1 MLTSRRDYI
10 LRIIDEVGRLLARVV
25 FKRRNGEPDQALQA
39 VVQACERLFSLEAD
53 NLFQFTPEQHY
64 AMLTEGETLEIARDK
79 VLLYAA
85 LNAEAAHAY
94 TALGNA
100 QMARATT
107 LNALH
112 FALRARLEFSAANLP
127 AFAPNPALLREQ
139 LGTTPLDEATLE
151 LLKRAGLSPPRF
163 GQNEQN

>member
-53 NLFQFTPEQHY
+53 KLFQFTPEQHFV
-64 AMLTEGETLEIARDK
+64 MLTEGETPDIARDK

-94 TALGNA
+94 AALGNA
-100 QMARATT
+100 AMARATA
-107 LNALH
+107 LNALR
-112 FALRARLEFSAANLP
+112 FSLRARLEFPAENLP

-139 LGTTPLDEATLE
+139 LGDTPLDEQTLV
-151 LLKRAGLSPPRF
+151 LLKRAGL
-163 GQNEQN
+163 

>member
-53 NLFQFTPEQHY
+53 KLFQFTPEQHFV
-64 AMLTEGETLEIARDK
+64 MLTDGETPEIARDK

-100 QMARATT
+100 AMARATA
-107 LNALH
+107 LNALR
-112 FALRARLEFSAANLP
+112 FSLRARVEFPANNLP

-139 LGTTPLDEATLE
+139 LGATPLDEGTLE
-151 LLKRAGLSPPRF
+151 LLKRAGLS
-163 GQNEQN
+163 

>member
-1 MLTSRRDYI
+1 MLTSRRDYL

-25 FKRRNGEPDQALQA
+25 FKRRAGQPDQALQA

-53 NLFQFTPEQHY
+53 KLFQFTADQHFV
-64 AMLTEGETLEIARDK
+64 MLTEGESPEDARDK

-85 LNAEAAHAY
+85 LNAEAAQAY

-100 QMARATT
+100 PMARATT
-107 LNALH
+107 LNALR
-112 FALRARLEFSAANLP
+112 FTLRARVEFPAGNPP
-127 AFAPNPALLREQ
+127 AFASDPVLLRAQ
-139 LGTTPLDEATLE
+139 LGDAPLDEETLT
-151 LLKRAGLSPPRF
+151 LLQRAGLSPPRF